1 MVAFV
6 FIEVAIAIGAYTQ
19 QDEVG
24 NETVS
29 IATPNNDAWSCK
41 KYIISEEKTTKYMII
56 FPSLKMADII
66 DVLVWSVPEWYQY
79 KK

>member
-29 IATPNNDAWSCK
+29 IATPYNDA
-41 KYIISEEKTTKYMII
+41 
-56 FPSLKMADII
+56 
-66 DVLVWSVPEWYQY
+66 
-79 KK
+79 